1 MADGSSTAV
10 FIADSPAL
18 DFLNTIYTPADAAV
32 ETIDNGEAYLAWL
45 AAAGL
50 VPAEIQKS
58 FLKDAGPGELDAVA
72 AQARALREWFRAF
85 VQKYRGKSLASGALA
100 ELEPLNRILARDE
113 EYGQIAVRDPHVHDH
128 GHEHEHDLD
137 RSALTFQRV
146 RRWRSP
152 DALLLPVAR
161 AIAELITADDFTYV
175 KSCEGVTCSLLFVD
189 RSRSHGRRWCDMSI
203 CGNRSKQQALRD
215 RARGGESAGRKTRA

>member
-1 MADGSSTAV
+1 MADGSSTAM

-18 DFLNTIYTPADAAV
+18 DFLNTIYTPGDTAV
-32 ETIDNGEAYLAWL
+32 ETIGSGEAYLAWL

-50 VPAEIQKS
+50 VPAEVRES
-58 FLKDAGPGELDAVA
+58 FAKEAGPGELDAVA

-85 VQKYRGKSLASGALA
+85 VQKHRGSPLDGSALS

-113 EYGQIAVRDPHVHDH
+113 EFGQIAVRGAGDHDREEGHDH
-128 GHEHEHDLD
+128 H
-137 RSALTFQRV
+137 RSPLVLQRR
-146 RRWRSP
+146 RRWRTP

-161 AIAELITADDFTYV
+161 AIAELITQDNFTYV
-175 KSCEGVTCSLLFVD
+175 KACEGASCSLLFVD

-215 RARGGESAGRKTRA
+215 RARGAEPAARKART

>member
-1 MADGSSTAV
+1 MADGSSTAM

-18 DFLNTIYTPADAAV
+18 DFLNTIYSPGDTAV

-45 AAAGL
+45 MAAGL
-50 VPAEIQKS
+50 VPEEVRRS
-58 FLKDAGPGELDAVA
+58 FAKEAGPGELDAVA

-85 VQKYRGKSLASGALA
+85 VQKYRGKALVSGALA

-113 EYGQIAVRDPHVHDH
+113 EFGQIAVRGSHDH
-128 GHEHEHDLD
+128 DHHDHEDEPI
-137 RSALTFQRV
+137 RSPLVLRRN
-146 RRWRSP
+146 RRWRTP
-152 DALLLPVAR
+152 DALLLPIAR
-161 AIAELITADDFTYV
+161 AIAELITEDNFTYV
-175 KSCEGVTCSLLFVD
+175 KACEGPTCSLLFVD

-215 RARGGESAGRKTRA
+215 RARGGEPAVRKGRA

>member
-1 MADGSSTAV
+1 MADGSSTAM

-18 DFLNTIYTPADAAV
+18 DFLNTIYTPGDTAV

-45 AAAGL
+45 TDAAL
-50 VPAEIQKS
+50 VPADVRES
-58 FLKDAGPGELDAVA
+58 FAKNAGPGELDAVA

-85 VQKYRGKSLASGALA
+85 VLKYRGKPLVGDALA
-100 ELEPLNRILARDE
+100 DLEPLNRILARDE
-113 EYGQIAVRDPHVHDH
+113 AFGQIAVRETHDH
-128 GHEHEHDLD
+128 DHDADHSDD
-137 RSALTFQRV
+137 RFALVLRRH
-146 RRWRSP
+146 RRWRTP

-161 AIAELITADDFTYV
+161 AIAELITEDNFTYV
-175 KSCEGVTCSLLFVD
+175 KACEGQTCSLLFVD

-215 RARGGESAGRKTRA
+215 RARGEGGDRKARA